1 MRGLAELAS
10 AAPGHMVGGPARAA
24 ERILIACEMVGD
36 VAGRH
41 GLVGALDGGALVQ
54 LRHAG
59 GDPVCCQARAPTVEA
74 GRAAALTWVDRGDL
88 PPADSVESRAWRQGQ
103 PGPGWVTASG
113 GAVQYGAEIGPGVTI
128 GGRAEVYAG
137 ALVVDEAVV
146 GGDCMVLAGGEV
158 SGQARV
164 TGGQVTGKVTGRAV
178 VENSTVEGLVEDDAR
193 VTGSRVA
200 AGARVSDRAEVQSAK
215 ILDRGRVAGD
225 ARVLAWAVISG
236 DGRAA
241 GRATIRQHAAV
252 TGRGRAGGDVV
263 MQGIRNR
270 IGEGA
275 AVLREGR
282 LTSGVH
288 PAPPG

>member
-1 MRGLAELAS
+1 MNDLAQIIGAG
-10 AAPGHMVGGPARAA
+10 PGHMVGGPARAA
-24 ERILIACEMVGD
+24 ERILIPCEAVGD

-59 GDPVCCQARAPTVEA
+59 GDPVAVQARAPTVEA
-74 GRAAALTWVDRGDL
+74 GRAAALAWVERGDL

-103 PGPGWVTASG
+103 PGPGWVTEAG
-113 GAVQYGAEIGPGVTI
+113 GAVQYGAEVGPGVTI

-137 ALVVDEAVV
+137 ARVVDEAVV

-178 VENSTVEGLVEDDAR
+178 VESSYIEGLVEDDAR
-193 VTGSRVA
+193 VTGSQVA
-200 AGARVSDRAEVQSAK
+200 AEAKVSDRAEVQSAK
-215 ILDRGRVAGD
+215 IRDRGRVAGD
-225 ARVLAWAVISG
+225 AKVLAWAVISG

-241 GRATIRQHAAV
+241 GRCTVRQHAVV
-252 TGRGRAGGDVV
+252 TGRGRAGGDAVL
-263 MQGIRNR
+263 QGLRNA
-270 IGEGA
+270 IGVGA